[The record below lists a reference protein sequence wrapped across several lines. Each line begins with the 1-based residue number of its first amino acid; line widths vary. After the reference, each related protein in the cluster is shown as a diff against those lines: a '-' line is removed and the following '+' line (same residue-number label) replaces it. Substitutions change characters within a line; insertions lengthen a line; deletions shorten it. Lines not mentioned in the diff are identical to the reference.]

1 MRISSLYN
9 SDAMMAQ
16 LGANGTRIS
25 KLMEQM
31 ATQKRINVPSD
42 DPVAATRLV
51 QLNREQSAI
60 KQYQNNITG
69 LSGALSSQEAHITAM
84 SNQLLALNDKLL
96 SAANGGVHSG
106 EDMSGYGAELSSM
119 LDSLVASIN
128 AQNESGGYLFSGT
141 KTDTKPV
148 IWDEA
153 QGKYV
158 YQGNNGTRE
167 TTVANGINITENT
180 NVVAAFSGSG
190 DDLEMLNKL
199 KALSDKMQDPSLS
212 MPDYQDSLNEMLALS
227 GQSRDKVAALFTDL
241 GGRQNRLT
249 MLGDAH
255 TDVSMA
261 NDQVVR
267 DLSDTDWAT
276 TSINLQLY
284 TNSVQITNKAYSMIS
299 QLSLFSML

>member
-9 SDAMMAQ
+9 SDAMLAQ
-16 LGANGTRIS
+16 LGVNGTRMS

-31 ATQKRINVPSD
+31 STQKRINVPSD

-51 QLNREQSAI
+51 QLNREQAAI

-69 LSGALSSQEAHITAM
+69 LSGALSTQEAHVTAM
-84 SNQLLALNDKLL
+84 SNQLLSLNDKLL
-96 SAANGGVHSG
+96 AAANGTHSTA
-106 EDMSGYGAELSSM
+106 DMAGFGAELSTM

-148 IWDEA
+148 VWDEA
-153 QGKYV
+153 QGKYI
-158 YQGNNGTRE
+158 YQGNSGSRE
-167 TTVANGINITENT
+167 TTVANGVNVTENT
-180 NVVAAFSGSG
+180 HVVGAFSGSG

-199 KALSDKMQDPSLS
+199 KALSDKMQDPDIPVS
-212 MPDYQDSLNEMLALS
+212 DYQDDINEMIELS
-227 GQSRDKVAALFTDL
+227 GDARDKVAAIFTDL

-249 MLGDAH
+249 MLSDAH
-255 TDVSMA
+255 ADVSMA

-276 TSINLQLY
+276 TSINLQLF

-299 QLSLFSML
+299 QLSLFSMM

>member
-9 SDAMMAQ
+9 SDAMLAQ
-16 LGANGTRIS
+16 LGVNGTRMS

-31 ATQKRINVPSD
+31 STQKRINVPSD

-51 QLNREQSAI
+51 QLNREQAAI

-69 LSGALSSQEAHITAM
+69 LSGALSTQEAHVTAM
-84 SNQLLALNDKLL
+84 SNQLLSLNDKLL
-96 SAANGGVHSG
+96 AAANGTHSTA
-106 EDMSGYGAELSSM
+106 DMAGFGAELSTM

-148 IWDEA
+148 VWDEA
-153 QGKYV
+153 QGKYI
-158 YQGNNGTRE
+158 YQGNSGSRE
-167 TTVANGINITENT
+167 TTVANGVNVTENT
-180 NVVAAFSGSG
+180 HVVGAFSGSG

-199 KALSDKMQDPSLS
+199 KALSDKMQDPDIPVS
-212 MPDYQDSLNEMLALS
+212 DYQDDINEMIELS
-227 GQSRDKVAALFTDL
+227 GNARDKVAAIFTDL

-249 MLGDAH
+249 MLSDAH
-255 TDVSMA
+255 ADVSMA

-276 TSINLQLY
+276 TSINLQLF

-299 QLSLFSML
+299 QLSLFSMM

>member
-16 LGANGTRIS
+16 LGVNGTRMS

-60 KQYQNNITG
+60 QQYQSNISR
-69 LSGALSSQEAHITAM
+69 LSGSLASQEAHVTAM
-84 SNQLLALNDKLL
+84 SNQLLSLNDKLL
-96 SAANGGVHSG
+96 GAANGTHSS
-106 EDMSGYGAELSSM
+106 EDMSGFGAELSSM

-128 AQNESGGYLFSGT
+128 AQSESGSYLFSGT
-141 KTDTKPV
+141 KTDAKPV
-148 IWDEA
+148 VWDEA
-153 QGKYV
+153 QGKYI
-158 YQGNNGTRE
+158 YQGNEGSRE
-167 TTVANGINITENT
+167 TTVANGVSVTENT
-180 NVVAAFSGSG
+180 NVVQAFGNG
-190 DDLEMLNKL
+190 NDLEMLNKL
-199 KALSDKMQDPSLS
+199 KSLSEKMQDPSIPVS
-212 MPDYQDSLNEMLALS
+212 DYQDEMNEMLTLS
-227 GQSRDKVAALFTDL
+227 SDTQGKVAAMFTDL

-255 TDVSMA
+255 TDVSTA

-284 TNSVQITNKAYSMIS
+284 SNSVQVTNKAYSMIS

>member
-9 SDAMMAQ
+9 SDAMLAQ
-16 LGANGTRIS
+16 LGVNGTRMS

-31 ATQKRINVPSD
+31 STQKRINVPSD

-51 QLNREQSAI
+51 QLNREQAAI

-69 LSGALSSQEAHITAM
+69 LSGALSSQEAHVTAM
-84 SNQLLALNDKLL
+84 SNQLLSMNDKLL
-96 SAANGGVHSG
+96 AAANGTHSS
-106 EDMSGYGAELSSM
+106 EDMKGFGAELSSM

-148 IWDEA
+148 VWDEA

-167 TTVANGINITENT
+167 TTVANGVNVTENT
-180 NVVAAFSGSG
+180 NVTAAFSGSG

-199 KALSDKMQDPSLS
+199 KALSDKMQDPDV
-212 MPDYQDSLNEMLALS
+212 PVTDYQDDINEMISLS
-227 GQSRDKVAALFTDL
+227 GQTRDKVAALFTDL

-249 MLGDAH
+249 MLADAH

-267 DLSDTDWAT
+267 DLSDADPAT

-299 QLSLFSML
+299 QLSLFSMM

>member
-9 SDAMMAQ
+9 SDAMLAQ
-16 LGANGTRIS
+16 LGVNGTRMS

-31 ATQKRINVPSD
+31 STQKRINVPSD

-51 QLNREQSAI
+51 QLNREQAAI

-69 LSGALSSQEAHITAM
+69 LSGALSTQEAHVTAM
-84 SNQLLALNDKLL
+84 SNQLLSLNDKLL
-96 SAANGGVHSG
+96 AAANGTHSTA
-106 EDMSGYGAELSSM
+106 DMAGFGAELSTM

-148 IWDEA
+148 VWDEA
-153 QGKYV
+153 QGKYI
-158 YQGNNGTRE
+158 YLGNSGSRE
-167 TTVANGINITENT
+167 TTVANGVNVTENT
-180 NVVAAFSGSG
+180 HVVGAFSGSG

-199 KALSDKMQDPSLS
+199 KALSDKMQDPDIPVS
-212 MPDYQDSLNEMLALS
+212 DYQDDINEMIELS
-227 GQSRDKVAALFTDL
+227 GNARDKVAAIFTDL

-249 MLGDAH
+249 MLSDAH
-255 TDVSMA
+255 ADVSMA

-276 TSINLQLY
+276 TSINLQLF

-299 QLSLFSML
+299 QLSLFSMM

>member
-9 SDAMMAQ
+9 SDAMLAQ
-16 LGANGTRIS
+16 LGVNGTRMS

-31 ATQKRINVPSD
+31 STQKRINVPSD

-51 QLNREQSAI
+51 QLNREQAAI

-69 LSGALSSQEAHITAM
+69 LSGALSSQEAHVTAM
-84 SNQLLALNDKLL
+84 SNQLLSMNDKLL
-96 SAANGGVHSG
+96 AAANGTHST
-106 EDMSGYGAELSSM
+106 EDMAGFGAELSSM

-148 IWDEA
+148 VWDET

-158 YQGNNGTRE
+158 YQGNSGSRE
-167 TTVANGINITENT
+167 TTVANGVNVTENT
-180 NVVAAFSGSG
+180 HVVGAFSGSG

-199 KALSDKMQDPSLS
+199 KALSDKMQDPNV
-212 MPDYQDSLNEMLALS
+212 PAGDYQDELNEMISLS
-227 GQSRDKVAALFTDL
+227 GNARDKVAAIFTDL

-249 MLGDAH
+249 MLSDAH

-276 TSINLQLY
+276 TSINLQLF

-299 QLSLFSML
+299 QLSLFSMM

>member
-9 SDAMMAQ
+9 SDAMLAQ
-16 LGANGTRIS
+16 LGVNGTRMS

-60 KQYQNNITG
+60 KQYQSNISR
-69 LSGALSSQEAHITAM
+69 LSGSLASQEAHVSAM
-84 SNQLLALNDKLL
+84 SNQLLSLNDKLL
-96 SAANGGVHSG
+96 AAANGTHSS
-106 EDMSGYGAELSSM
+106 EDMNGFGTELSSM

-128 AQNESGGYLFSGT
+128 AQNESGSYLFSGT
-141 KTDTKPV
+141 KTDAKPV
-148 IWDEA
+148 VWDEA

-158 YQGNNGTRE
+158 YQGNDGSRE
-167 TTVANGINITENT
+167 TTVANGVSVTENT
-180 NVVAAFSGSG
+180 NVVQAFGNGS
-190 DDLEMLNKL
+190 DLDMLNKL
-199 KALSDKMQDPSLS
+199 KALSEKMQDPDIPVS
-212 MPDYQDSLNEMLALS
+212 DYQDEMQEMLMLS
-227 GQSRDKVAALFTDL
+227 SDTRDKVAAMFTDL

-255 TDVSMA
+255 TDVSTA

-284 TNSVQITNKAYSMIS
+284 TNSVQVTNKAYSMIS

>member
-1 MRISSLYN
+1 MRISSLYT

-16 LGANGTRIS
+16 LSVNGMRMS

-60 KQYQNNITG
+60 KQYQSNITG
-69 LSGALSSQEAHITAM
+69 LSGALSSQEAHVTAM

-96 SAANGGVHSG
+96 AVANSG
-106 EDMSGYGAELSSM
+106 SLSDEDMAGYGAELSSM
-119 LDSLVASIN
+119 LDSLVSSIN

-141 KTDTKPV
+141 KTDAKPV
-148 IWDEA
+148 VWDET
-153 QGKYV
+153 QKKYV
-158 YQGNNGTRE
+158 YQGNDGTRE
-167 TTVANGINITENT
+167 TTVASGVNVTENT
-180 NVVAAFSGSG
+180 NVVSAFSGSG

-199 KALSDKMQDPSLS
+199 KALSDKMQDPTLS
-212 MPDYQDSLNEMLALS
+212 ASDYQDDINEMLTLS
-227 GQSRDKVAALFTDL
+227 SQTRDKVGGILTDL

-249 MLGDAH
+249 MLSDAH

-276 TSINLQLY
+276 TSINLQMY

>member
-9 SDAMMAQ
+9 SDAMLAQ
-16 LGANGTRIS
+16 LGVNGKRMS

-60 KQYQNNITG
+60 KQYQSNISR
-69 LSGALSSQEAHITAM
+69 LSGSLASQEAHVSAM
-84 SNQLLALNDKLL
+84 SNQLLSLNDKLL
-96 SAANGGVHSG
+96 AAANGTHSS
-106 EDMSGYGAELSSM
+106 EDMNGFGTELSSM

-128 AQNESGGYLFSGT
+128 AQNESGSYLFSGT
-141 KTDTKPV
+141 NTDAKPV
-148 IWDEA
+148 VWDEA

-158 YQGNNGTRE
+158 YQGNDGSRE
-167 TTVANGINITENT
+167 TTVANGVSVTENT
-180 NVVAAFSGSG
+180 NVVQAFGNGS
-190 DDLEMLNKL
+190 DLEMLNKL
-199 KALSDKMQDPSLS
+199 KALSEKMQDPDIPVS
-212 MPDYQDSLNEMLALS
+212 DYQDEMQEMLTLS
-227 GQSRDKVAALFTDL
+227 SDTRDKVAAMFTDL

-255 TDVSMA
+255 TDVSTA

-284 TNSVQITNKAYSMIS
+284 TNSVQVTNKAYSMIS

>member
-16 LGANGTRIS
+16 LGVNGTRIS

-60 KQYQNNITG
+60 KQYQSNITG
-69 LSGALSSQEAHITAM
+69 LSGALSGQEAHVTAM

-96 SAANGGVHSG
+96 SAANGGSLSN
-106 EDMSGYGAELSSM
+106 EDMASYGAELSSM
-119 LDSLVASIN
+119 LDSLVASLN

-158 YQGNNGTRE
+158 FQGNNGTRE
-167 TTVANGINITENT
+167 TTVANGVNVTENT
-180 NVVAAFSGSG
+180 NVVGAFSGSG

-199 KALSDKMQDPSLS
+199 KALSDKMQDPALS
-212 MPDYQDSLNEMLALS
+212 MNDYQGDIDEMLTLS
-227 GQSRDKVAALFTDL
+227 GQSRDKVAGLLTDL